1 MPYAKT
7 ERRIEYRRVSY
18 WERRRR
24 CDELGVCFEC
34 GKVPPVE
41 GRLRCVACARANKV
55 RVIRAQMK
63 RSRAIAIGERNDRLP
78 PVFPDDTPEE
88 LERIRREAAELRA
101 ARTRPMDP
109 KPSRVPPLASSRRT
123 A

>member
-88 LERIRREAAELRA
+88 LERIIYRCITVPSYGLPELKTDLEAFIAKA
-101 ARTRPMDP
+101 
-109 KPSRVPPLASSRRT
+109 
-123 A
+123 